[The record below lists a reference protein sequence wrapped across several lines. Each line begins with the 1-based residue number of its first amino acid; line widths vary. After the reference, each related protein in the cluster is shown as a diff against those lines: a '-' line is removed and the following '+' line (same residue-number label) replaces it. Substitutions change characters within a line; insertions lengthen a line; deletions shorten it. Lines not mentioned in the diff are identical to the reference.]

1 MITITQHIQI
11 TQVTKSRRDSR
22 VTHTVYVH
30 IGNYGRVR
38 DYKSDDYSA
47 DELPT
52 AICAERLREIE
63 QAADRE
69 REQ

>member
-1 MITITQHIQI
+1 MITISQF
-11 TQVTKSRRDSR
+11 TKSRRDPR
-22 VTHTVYVH
+22 VTHTVYIH

-38 DYKSDDYSA
+38 DYKPDDYSA
-47 DELPT
+47 DEHHI
-52 AICAERLREIE
+52 AICAERMREIE